1 MTPLPPPKSFTETK
15 SLRIIIQKK
24 KNFKNTNWDLNKN
37 NIAIYEELEGTQL
50 KQGKKK
56 SES

>member
-1 MTPLPPPKSFTETK
+1 MTPLPPPKSSTEKK
-15 SLRIIIQKK
+15 SLGIIIQKEIL
-24 KNFKNTNWDLNKN
+24 KNTNWDLNKN

-50 KQGKKK
+50 KQGEKK